1 MLVAPTAALA
11 LTLALAL
18 PNPENVTVF
27 LGALGLGLGLG
38 VGFYIE
44 RVGKA
49 KTKAF
54 KEYDAAFRTSSLARA
69 KEAERLRDE
78 MLARVQANSDEVRE
92 LKAELAEKTQAAEAA
107 LMTLAEQSLKILT
120 DFGYVRGRAGHG
132 ESGEH
137 APQQAPDA
145 DRRG

>member
-1 MLVAPTAALA
+1 VLAAVPATLA
-11 LTLALAL
+11 AAIALAL
-18 PNPENVTVF
+18 PTPENVTVF

-49 KTKAF
+49 KVKAF
-54 KEYDAAFRTSSLARA
+54 KEYDAAFRGSSLARA
-69 KEAERLRDE
+69 REAERLRDE
-78 MLARVQANSDEVRE
+78 MLARVRANTE
-92 LKAELAEKTQAAEAA
+92 ELAEKSQAAEAA

-120 DFGYVRGRAGHG
+120 DFGYVRGKAEGP
-132 ESGEH
+132 GEH